1 MSRRP
6 NIAENP
12 CSWAMRSP
20 NFSCT
25 MIRSSKAMY
34 PKTTAQERY
43 DTEKRD
49 QASQII
55 SSAIQYSLAI
65 WNGSAAPRS

>member
-1 MSRRP
+1 
-6 NIAENP
+6 
-12 CSWAMRSP
+12 
-20 NFSCT
+20 
-25 MIRSSKAMY
+25 MY
-34 PKTTAQERY
+34 PNTTAQERY